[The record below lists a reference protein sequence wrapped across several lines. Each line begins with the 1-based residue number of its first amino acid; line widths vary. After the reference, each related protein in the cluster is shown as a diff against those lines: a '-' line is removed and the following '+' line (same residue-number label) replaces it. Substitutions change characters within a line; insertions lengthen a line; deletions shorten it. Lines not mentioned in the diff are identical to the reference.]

1 MPQTRLKQLREEAVL
16 TVHELAE
23 ASGVS
28 DDTISKIE
36 TGQRIARPSTLRKLA
51 NALGVEVAD
60 FFREPALAGKAEAPE
75 AGRPKVLRPRSLAE
89 LLERAGLEAPH
100 WLTLPYEDFEAWWLG
115 GVSFEEARQRFWQIH
130 EEYLA
135 YKAEAEAIAGGASR
149 VSPELERQMGMIGL
163 DAFKKNFQAL
173 AAAPSLKESEAD
185 FYERQRRGELR
196 QFEPAESERPAE
208 ELIAQAV

>member
-1 MPQTRLKQLREEAVL
+1 M
-16 TVHELAE
+16 
-23 ASGVS
+23 
-28 DDTISKIE
+28 
-36 TGQRIARPSTLRKLA
+36 
-51 NALGVEVAD
+51 
-60 FFREPALAGKAEAPE
+60 PE

-89 LLERAGLEAPH
+89 LLERAGLETR
-100 WLTLPYEDFEAWWLG
+100 WLTLPYKDYETWWL

-135 YKAEAEAIAGGASR
+135 YKAEAEAIARDASR

>member
-1 MPQTRLKQLREEAVL
+1 MVQIPRLREWRNTRAL
-16 TVHELAE
+16 TQVELAE
-23 ASGVS
+23 RAGVS
-28 DDTISKIE
+28 SRSVASYE
-36 TGQRIARPSTLRKLA
+36 AGAGARPPTVRRLA
-51 NALGVEVAD
+51 EALGVEVTD
-60 FFREPALAGKAEAPE
+60 LMPE

-89 LLERAGLEAPH
+89 LLERAGLETR
-100 WLTLPYEDFEAWWLG
+100 WLTLPYKDYETWWL

-135 YKAEAEAIAGGASR
+135 YKAEAEAIARDASR

-196 QFEPAESERPAE
+196 QFKPAESERPAE

>member
-1 MPQTRLKQLREEAVL
+1 MVQIPRLREWRNTRAL
-16 TVHELAE
+16 TQVELAE
-23 ASGVS
+23 RAGVS
-28 DDTISKIE
+28 SRSVASYE
-36 TGQRIARPSTLRKLA
+36 AGAGARPPTVRRLA
-51 NALGVEVAD
+51 EALGVEVTD
-60 FFREPALAGKAEAPE
+60 LMPE

-89 LLERAGLEAPH
+89 LLERAGLETR
-100 WLTLPYEDFEAWWLG
+100 WLTLPYKDYETWWL

-135 YKAEAEAIAGGASR
+135 YKAEAEAIARDASR